1 MFFLP
6 ISLLF
11 FLLLIL
17 ILPALFL
24 FIPAHIIAYAFQK
37 LGLSAEVGLSFFIF
51 SLIGSTI
58 NIPIKE
64 EPCYEVPRVSHLAQ
78 LLFSHIS
85 PPSQKRVLA
94 INVGGAILPMILAVY
109 LFLTRAPLV
118 PTLIATIGM
127 IIITKFLARP
137 VPNVGIAMPGLI
149 PPLFAVILA
158 WILSPHNPAPVAYVG
173 GVLGTIIGA
182 DILNLQKI
190 KRMSCGVMS
199 IGGAGVFD
207 GIYLVGIIS
216 LILA

>member
-24 FIPAHIIAYAFQK
+24 FIPAHIIGYAFQK
-37 LGLSAEVGLSFFIF
+37 LGLSAEAGLSFFIF

-64 EPCYEVPRVSHLAQ
+64 EPCYETPKISSLAQ
-78 LLFSHIS
+78 LFFSHIS
-85 PPSQKRVLA
+85 APAQKRVLA
-94 INVGGAILPMILAVY
+94 INVGGAILPLMLALY
-109 LFLTRAPLV
+109 LFLTRAPFI
-118 PTLIATIGM
+118 PTLIATVIM
-127 IIITKFLARP
+127 IIITKYLARP
-137 VPNVGIAMPGLI
+137 VPNVGIAMPGLM

-158 WILSPHNPAPVAYVG
+158 WILSPHNTAPVAYVS

-182 DILNLQKI
+182 DILNLPRLK
-190 KRMSCGVMS
+190 KMSCGVMS